1 MLTGLSSSLQAM
13 IGRTSL
19 HNVSGTR
26 VATDLAELP
35 SILMEA
41 FTSPSML
48 PHLVSHYETDK
59 PPSEELLRA
68 HQRQRSHFP
77 SLETA
82 TQIHMAL
89 LDQSLHSISP
99 KDPNEIDSTRIYH
112 EVTGKLDIFRAEP
125 GTAPQ
130 VYFGHLYGY
139 GASYYAYLFDRA
151 IANRVWDVV
160 FARGAG
166 GLDGLRDGGQR
177 LKDHLL
183 RWGGGRE
190 SWGMVGAL
198 LDDDVIR
205 AGGKEAMM
213 RVGEWGVGD
222 VKR

>member
-1 MLTGLSSSLQAM
+1 M
-13 IGRTSL
+13 IGRTGL

-35 SILMEA
+35 SIFMESFSTA
-41 FTSPSML
+41 GML
-48 PHLVSHYETDK
+48 PHLVSHHKTGK

-89 LDQSLHSISP
+89 LDQGLHSISP
-99 KDPNEIDSTRIYH
+99 ADPSRIDSTRIYQD
-112 EVTGKLDIFRAEP
+112 VTNGLDIFPAEP
-125 GTAPQ
+125 GIAPQ
-130 VYFGHLYGY
+130 TQFGHLYGY

-151 IANRVWDVV
+151 IASRVWEVV
-160 FARGAG
+160 FSRGAG
-166 GLDGLRDGGQR
+166 GLDGLRGGGER
-177 LKDHLL
+177 MKNDLL

-198 LDDDVIR
+198 LDDDAIR
-205 AGGKEAMM
+205 AGGQEAMM

-222 VKR
+222 VK